1 MEKSAVEKMIMEEIK
16 DLSEE
21 HLDDVLDFIGYLK
34 AKKVIQPYEKEITD
48 ETDDG
53 SSLESLKE

>member
-34 AKKVIQPYEKEITD
+34 ECQVR
-48 ETDDG
+48 
-53 SSLESLKE
+53 